1 MGRLKFNSKNAVDV
15 LVAVDYFS
23 MVNILQTCADF
34 VVAHAMV
41 VDNEIKLY
49 TFFVRSRLNAHAINA
64 LNFIK
69 VFFLLFK
76 KINFKIALSNIFG
89 AQCTP
94 YKYN

>member
-1 MGRLKFNSKNAVDV
+1 MPVSANAMDTILDFIYMGRLKFNSKNAVDV

-34 VVAHAMV
+34 VVAHTMV

-64 LNFIK
+64 INFIK
-69 VFFLLFK
+69 VFFCFLK
-76 KINFKIALSNIFG
+76 
-89 AQCTP
+89 
-94 YKYN
+94 